1 MKQESPQPQWHLIDA
16 TKAPLGRMATEIA
29 SLLLGKHL
37 TGSAKHT
44 VAPVHVVVINA
55 DALVVTGKKKE
66 QKMYRRYTGYPGGLR
81 ERTMNEQMN
90 RDSAFVVRQ
99 AVSGMLP
106 KNNLRDDRLHNLHI
120 YPTAEHPHLP
130 QINTPAL

>member
-1 MKQESPQPQWHLIDA
+1 MKKEPQKAEWHLIDA
-16 TKAPLGRMATEIA
+16 TSAPLGRIATQIA

-44 VAPVHVVVINA
+44 VAPVHIVVINA
-55 DALVVTGKKKE
+55 DSLVVTGKKKE
-66 QKMYRRYTGYPGGLR
+66 QKMYRKYSGYPGGLR
-81 ERTMNEQMN
+81 ERTLTEQMN
-90 RDSAFVVRQ
+90 RDSSFVIRQ

-120 YPTAEHPHLP
+120 YPGAEHPHMA